1 MTKAKRRRN
10 RMPSSLRHSTATLS
24 DAMLG
29 VFTSSEPDARKLETV
44 EELHE
49 YLESMPESNRGGLD
63 IRGRVLAEEG
73 IFNDERGQF
82 DEQSLELVAE
92 LGNKAKKGLKSYF
105 KHKSL
110 SDDNL
115 GRFLGRDHDLYVDD
129 SGEKLKVRSSH
140 FVLSSSAMKSPPEGG
155 GTPYGEY
162 VAELVITDPQALSSS
177 LTLNYKPEES
187 TETSEEGDAQPQ
199 IWRPTR
205 LWSIDVVSQG
215 AAVGDFL
222 GFDEKGDEQLV
233 AKASEFAEQFFDA
246 DEITPEVMRARLNN
260 FVDKIVQSHFQDK
273 EPMADDPK
281 QSEGINELLE
291 AQKETNG
298 LLNKLIGGLAK
309 KEQEPAPKADELS
322 PADFAKK
329 VSALCTAQGKPELI
343 NEFLSAELSLDEVK
357 DKLLSATKKDRQLD
371 DNPNDDQGAP
381 QPKEDL
387 EAKLQAEYDENRE
400 IHTKLGLTFEQ
411 FKKDRMIELG
421 KEDETSPMLNPS
433 IITSIATL
441 IIAVGLVAMYS
452 GYDAVLTLSSMGMVG
467 MAVAADQLIKR
478 GGGNSR
484 RRIRVAGSDTLYNGT
499 IVFMHNDGYAHSTY
513 AASSSFAGIAVDNYA
528 NTGADGALEGETDFK
543 GLVTLDGVSH
553 SLTIA
558 NINAAIYATD
568 NWTIGTSATSAV
580 QIGTLADIDDDGN
593 PVIDM
598 G

>member
-1 MTKAKRRRN
+1 
-10 RMPSSLRHSTATLS
+10 MPSSLRKSTMTLS
-24 DAMLG
+24 DARLG
-29 VFTSSEPDARKLETV
+29 VFTSSDPDAKRLETV

-49 YLESMPESNRGGLD
+49 YLNSMPESDRGGLD

-73 IFNDERGQF
+73 VFNDERGQF
-82 DEQSLELVAE
+82 DEESLNLVAE

-105 KHKSL
+105 KHQSM

-129 SGEKLKVRSSH
+129 EGEKLKVRSSH
-140 FVLSSSAMKSPPEGG
+140 FVLSSVAMKSPPEGG

-162 VAELVITDPQALSSS
+162 VAELVISDPQALSSS
-177 LTLNYKPEES
+177 LTLNYKPADES
-187 TETSEEGDAQPQ
+187 LDSNDEGEQPQ

-222 GFDEKGDEQLV
+222 GFDEMGDEKLIV
-233 AKASEFAEQFFDA
+233 KASELAEKFFDA
-246 DEITPEVMRARLNN
+246 DEVTPEVMRARLNN
-260 FVDKIVQSHFQDK
+260 FVDKVVRSHFQDK
-273 EPMADDPK
+273 EPMADDQTK
-281 QSEGINELLE
+281 NEGINELLE

-298 LLNKLIGGLAK
+298 LLSKLIGGLAK
-309 KEQEPAPKADELS
+309 QDEPAPAPKADELS
-322 PADFAKK
+322 PADYAKK

-343 NEFLSAELSLDEVK
+343 TEFLSAELSLDEVK
-357 DKLLSATKKDRQLD
+357 DKLLTASKPDRQLD
-371 DNPNDDQGAP
+371 GNPNDNQLSKVP
-381 QPKEDL
+381 PKEDL
-387 EAKLQAEYDENRE
+387 EAQLQAEYDENRE
-400 IHTKLGLTFEQ
+400 VHQKLGLTFEA
-411 FKKDRMIELG
+411 FKEDKMIQLG
-421 KEDETSPMLNPS
+421 KADETSPMLNPG
-433 IITSIATL
+433 IVASIATVA
-441 IIAVGLVAMYS
+441 IAVGLVALFTDFNAFY
-452 GYDAVLTLSSMGMVG
+452 LSSMGMVG

-478 GGGNSR
+478 GGMNCR

-499 IVFMHNDGYAHSTY
+499 IVFIHSDGYAHSTY
-513 AASSSFAGIAVDNYA
+513 AASSTFGGIAVDNYA

-568 NWTIGTSATSAV
+568 NWTLSTSGTSAV
-580 QIGTLADIDDDGN
+580 QIGTLADIDDNGD